1 MKVLLTTLSLLLFI
15 VSQAQKEIKPDE
27 VKDHIG
33 DSVIVQGKIL
43 AVQTSKNA
51 PTTISI
57 GTSNPNQRFTIVIR
71 KEVRNQLHIIPTS
84 KDIGNIVWVAG
95 KIERYKGKPQITIKN
110 PKQIDIIQDSQRE
123 VDL

>member
-1 MKVLLTTLSLLLFI
+1 M
-15 VSQAQKEIKPDE
+15 
-27 VKDHIG
+27 KDHIG

-43 AVQTSKNA
+43 DVQTSKNA

-57 GTSNPNQRFTIVIR
+57 GTSNPNQSFTIIIQ
-71 KEVRNQLHIIPTS
+71 KEVRDQLYVIPTS

-95 KIERYKGKPQITIKN
+95 RIETYKGKPQITIKN
-110 PKQIDIIQDSQRE
+110 SKQIDIIQDSQKE